1 MSIRRFF
8 GTKAKERQAAI
19 LEMMKNYMNENIA
32 DEDVMVKQA
41 EIILHED
48 FNLRWRKA
56 EKIAKRLV
64 DELWFR
70 ACFELEADT
79 EEAQAYYDAHE
90 GALSDAKNGRW

>member
-8 GTKAKERQAAI
+8 GTRAKERRAAI
-19 LEMMKNYMNENIA
+19 LEMMKDYFNENIA

-48 FNLRWRKA
+48 FNLKWRKA
-56 EKIAKRLV
+56 EKLAKKLV
-64 DELWFR
+64 DELWVR

-79 EEAQAYYDAHE
+79 EEAQAYYNAKQS
-90 GALSDAKNGRW
+90 ALSDAKNGRW